1 MSWIVV
7 WVIWAKIP
15 GFCMGVNVKFQ
26 AHFFEKSIKLEH
38 PNKNI
43 MTTALADAKVEKV
56 NWETF
61 REMEIA
67 DDDQFI
73 YELFDGEIMK
83 RSAPSLIHQAVSR
96 ELLTEITLFLRKNP
110 LGTVYPAPV
119 DLNLDEHNGFQP
131 DLAFVS
137 KERSFLIEDGDYI
150 HGAPDLVVEIIS
162 PGTVKRDRVIKKDLC
177 ERFAIREYWLV
188 DPLNKGIEIYVMQ
201 GDQYILHDLQEI
213 SGKISST
220 VLTGFE
226 LELGHI
232 FGTEENAEPKG

>member
-1 MSWIVV
+1 
-7 WVIWAKIP
+7 
-15 GFCMGVNVKFQ
+15 
-26 AHFFEKSIKLEH
+26 L
-38 PNKNI
+38 
-43 MTTALADAKVEKV
+43 
-56 NWETF
+56 
-61 REMEIA
+61 
-67 DDDQFI
+67 FI

-83 RSAPSLIHQAVSR
+83 RSAPSLIHQSVSR

-110 LGTVYPAPV
+110 LGTVYSAPV
-119 DLNLDEHNGFQP
+119 DLNLDEHNAFQP

-150 HGAPDLVVEIIS
+150 KGAPDLVVEIIS
-162 PGTVKRDRVIKKDLC
+162 PGTVKKDRVIKKDLC

-188 DPLNKGIEIYVMQ
+188 DPLNKGIEIYIMQ
-201 GDQYILHDLQEI
+201 EDKYVLHDLQEI

-232 FGTEENAEPKG
+232 FGEETQEEN

>member
-1 MSWIVV
+1 
-7 WVIWAKIP
+7 
-15 GFCMGVNVKFQ
+15 MGVNVKFQ
-26 AHFFEKSIKLEH
+26 AHFSEKRLKLEH
-38 PNKNI
+38 PNQNI
-43 MTTALADAKVEKV
+43 MLTTFADAKVEKV
-56 NWETF
+56 NWSTF

-67 DDDQFI
+67 DDDLFI

-83 RSAPSLIHQAVSR
+83 RSAPSLIHQRISR
-96 ELLTEITLFLRKNP
+96 KLLGKLDAFIEEKKLGEIFS
-110 LGTVYPAPV
+110 APV
-119 DLNLDEHNGFQP
+119 DLYLDEYNSFQP

-137 KERSFLIEDGDYI
+137 KERTFLIEDGDYI
-150 HGAPDLVVEIIS
+150 RGAPDLIVEIIS

-201 GDQYILHDLQEI
+201 GDKYFLHDLQEI

-226 LELGHI
+226 LDLGHI
-232 FGTEENAEPKG
+232 FGEEESGEDLKN